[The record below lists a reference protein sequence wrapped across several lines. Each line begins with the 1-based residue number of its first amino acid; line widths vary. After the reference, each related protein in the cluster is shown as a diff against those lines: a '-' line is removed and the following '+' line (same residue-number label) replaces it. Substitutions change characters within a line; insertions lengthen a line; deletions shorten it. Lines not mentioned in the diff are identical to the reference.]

1 MNKQIIQWVFLVILI
16 VAIVKLIWVYTADYI
31 PEVLMAE
38 AIPVALVIGLC
49 SIAYAIVYKE

>member
-1 MNKQIIQWVFLVILI
+1 MNKQIIQWFFLVIII
-16 VAIVKLIWVYTADYI
+16 VATVKFIWVYTADYI

-49 SIAYAIVYKE
+49 SIAYAILYKE